1 MDEFI
6 KKIPKVGKI
15 YKTVEEAYGALLK
28 GFRSIKNRDPDI
40 IENQMLKAEAEGKIK
55 SQGDNISIF
64 PQDKP
69 QGIMSQAPGTK
80 KPIDEL
86 QDYTIS
92 DEDVVQNLVDQK
104 FGKGYFDTVDDI
116 PTKPDLDRPFVTE
129 EEMSAFTMEDNAR
142 KLNKA
147 KGFIDKLGAK
157 TTKQKLFIADLVE
170 DAGTGVF
177 QDVDMGAV
185 VRSNM
190 FDDLIEQGID
200 DDLLTNIMYS
210 GTKSDDFATTLA
222 KIKSNARDEGVDID
236 ETVDFYERV
245 FDEVAR
251 VKKAMGGRIGYAV
264 GSLPKGIQKLVQAL
278 NKKFGKD
285 TVKTADEMD
294 RPKDVQAFEDFETR
308 NPNPKRQ
315 LTDDEIRDYEEELG
329 DSETWMNDGTVGE
342 AEQALKDR
350 REFIADMEL
359 QYKKGKL
366 DPEPGE
372 KGRKEFL
379 QSKMDEMEMSGDN
392 KLMTPDE
399 IDELS
404 TFDIGTELE
413 GLRSLGANKL
423 AERFELKQKF
433 PGLDDALIDRILVDD
448 NPQRKAEV
456 LATIEESYKMLE
468 KGMDPGDI
476 IETFKNTSRRK
487 NAQGGLN
494 YLMGL

>member
-1 MDEFI
+1 MANPI
-6 KKIPKVGKI
+6 KI
-15 YKTVEEAYGALLK
+15 YKTLEEAYNALLK
-28 GFRSIKNRDPDI
+28 GFRSIKKRDPDI

-64 PQDKP
+64 PEDKP

-80 KPIDEL
+80 KP
-86 QDYTIS
+86 
-92 DEDVVQNLVDQK
+92 
-104 FGKGYFDTVDDI
+104 
-116 PTKPDLDRPFVTE
+116 DLDRPFVTE
-129 EEMSAFTMEDNAR
+129 QEMSAFSMEDNAR

-157 TTKQKLFIADLVE
+157 NSRQKMFIADLVE

-222 KIKSNARDEGVDID
+222 KIKSNAMDEGVDIN

-294 RPKDVQAFEDFETR
+294 RPKNVQEFEDFETR
-308 NPNPKRQ
+308 NPNVESSE
-315 LTDDEIRDYEEELG
+315 DIIDVDEVR
-329 DSETWMNDGTVGE
+329 
-342 AEQALKDR
+342 
-350 REFIADMEL
+350 
-359 QYKKGKL
+359 
-366 DPEPGE
+366 
-372 KGRKEFL
+372 
-379 QSKMDEMEMSGDN
+379 
-392 KLMTPDE
+392 
-399 IDELS
+399 
-404 TFDIGTELE
+404 
-413 GLRSLGANKL
+413 KL
-423 AERFELKQKF
+423 APQMVERFELKQRF
-433 PGLDDALIDRILVDD
+433 PGLDEELLNRILVDD

-456 LATIEESYKMLE
+456 IATLEESYKMLE

-476 IETFKNTSRRK
+476 IDTFKNTSRRK

>member
-104 FGKGYFDTVDDI
+104 FGKGYFDNVEEVSFAPGMDKRGKMVKES
-116 PTKPDLDRPFVTE
+116 PSQRQADLDRPFVTE
-129 EEMSAFTMEDNAR
+129 DEMSAFTLEDNAR

-251 VKKAMGGRIGYAV
+251 VKKAMGGRIGYAEGNDDPKKLIKKIPKV
-264 GSLPKGIQKLVQAL
+264 GKTVSGIESLKGAISKIMNRFGEDAITTADKVDQPEKTTQQLISEFESRNKPDAIKIESREILDVPPVPSGFKLSKEKL
-278 NKKFGKD
+278 MTKFPELDEDFANDIMDMDKD
-285 TVKTADEMD
+285 TQGRIIKMLE
-294 RPKDVQAFEDFETR
+294 
-308 NPNPKRQ
+308 N
-315 LTDDEIRDYEEELG
+315 
-329 DSETWMNDGTVGE
+329 
-342 AEQALKDR
+342 R
-350 REFIADMEL
+350 R
-359 QYKKGKL
+359 L
-366 DPEPGE
+366 DPEAYD
-372 KGRKEFL
+372 RL
-379 QSKMDEMEMSGDN
+379 
-392 KLMTPDE
+392 
-399 IDELS
+399 
-404 TFDIGTELE
+404 
-413 GLRSLGANKL
+413 L
-423 AERFELKQKF
+423 AEYGDTLEFQ
-433 PGLDDALIDRILVDD
+433 
-448 NPQRKAEV
+448 AEFDKV
-456 LATIEESYKMLE
+456 T
-468 KGMDPGDI
+468 
-476 IETFKNTSRRK
+476 RRK
-487 NAQGGLN
+487 NNNQGGLN

>member
-1 MDEFI
+1 MANPI
-6 KKIPKVGKI
+6 KI
-15 YKTVEEAYGALLK
+15 YKTLEEAYNALLK

-40 IENQMLKAEAEGKIK
+40 VENQMLKAEAQGKIK

-64 PQDKP
+64 PEDKP
-69 QGIMSQAPGTK
+69 EGIMSQAPGIK
-80 KPIDEL
+80 SGEVVEAVFKPGMD
-86 QDYTIS
+86 
-92 DEDVVQNLVDQK
+92 K
-104 FGKGYFDTVDDI
+104 RGKMVKES
-116 PTKPDLDRPFVTE
+116 PSQRQADLDRPFVTE
-129 EEMSAFTMEDNAR
+129 EEMSAFTLEDNAR

-278 NKKFGKD
+278 NKKFGKG
-285 TVKTADEMD
+285 TMKTADEMD
-294 RPKDVQAFEDFETR
+294 RPKNVQAFEDFETR
-308 NPNPKRQ
+308 NPDPKRQ
-315 LTDDEIRDYEEELG
+315 LTDDEIEFYEQEIG

-342 AEQALKDR
+342 AEKALKDR
-350 REFIADMEL
+350 REYISDMEL
-359 QYKKGKL
+359 EYKKGNL
-366 DPEPGE
+366 NPGPGE

-379 QSKMDEMEMSGDN
+379 ESKLEEMEMSGD
-392 KLMTPDE
+392 KRLMSTDE
-399 IDELS
+399 IEELS
-404 TFDIGTELE
+404 NMDLE
-413 GLRSLGANKL
+413 SEMNVAKGLAPKMV
-423 AERFELKQKF
+423 ERLQLKERF
-433 PGLDDALIDRILVDD
+433 PGLDDELVERILIDD

-456 LATIEESYKMLE
+456 IATIEESYKMLE
-468 KGMDPGDI
+468 KGMDPEDI
-476 IETFKNTSRRK
+476 ISTFKNTSRSK
-487 NAQGGLN
+487 NASGGLPHI
-494 YLMGL
+494 LGV

>member
-1 MDEFI
+1 MANPI
-6 KKIPKVGKI
+6 KI
-15 YKTVEEAYGALLK
+15 YKTLEEAYNALLK
-28 GFRSIKNRDPDI
+28 GFRSIKNRDPDLV
-40 IENQMLKAEAEGKIK
+40 ENQMLKAEAKGKIK
-55 SQGDNISIF
+55 EQGDNISILDDQRKF
-64 PQDKP
+64 AKLEE
-69 QGIMSQAPGTK
+69 QGIMSQAPGIK
-80 KPIDEL
+80 
-86 QDYTIS
+86 S
-92 DEDVVQNLVDQK
+92 GDVVEAVFKPGMDK
-104 FGKGYFDTVDDI
+104 RGKMVKES
-116 PTKPDLDRPFVTE
+116 PSQRQADLDRPFVTE
-129 EEMSAFTMEDNAR
+129 DEMSAFTLEDNAR

-157 TTKQKLFIADLVE
+157 STRQKMFIADLVE
-170 DAGTGVF
+170 DAGQGIF
-177 QDVDMGAV
+177 DNVDMGAV

-222 KIKSNARDEGVDID
+222 KIKSNAMDEGADIG
-236 ETVDFYERV
+236 ETLDFYDRV
-245 FDEVAR
+245 FDEVSR

-264 GSLPKGIQKLVQAL
+264 GTLPKSIQKLVQAL
-278 NKKFGKD
+278 NKKFGKG
-285 TVKTADEMD
+285 TIKTADEVD
-294 RPKDVQAFEDFETR
+294 QPPKTTQQQISEFEAR
-308 NPNPKRQ
+308 NPDPKRQ
-315 LTDDEIRDYEEELG
+315 LTNDEIEFYEQELG
-329 DSETWMNDGTVGE
+329 DTETWMMDGTVGE
-342 AEQALKDR
+342 AETALRNQKAYM
-350 REFIADMEL
+350 ADMEL
-359 QYKKGKL
+359 EYKKGKL

-379 QSKMDEMEMSGDN
+379 QSKMDEMEMSGD
-392 KLMTPDE
+392 KRLMTPDE

-404 TFDIGTELE
+404 TFDMGTELE

-423 AERFELKQKF
+423 AERFELKQRF

-494 YLMGL
+494 YLMGM